1 MEKSVLNSKLA
12 AKLESLRGTTRRQA
26 KYEIIRDFLLEEL
39 KGGVYAP
46 GDALPS
52 ENQLIA
58 KLGVARNTVR
68 QAIDELATRGVVRR
82 VQGKGNFFVGRRS
95 DDKQLAVFS
104 LILPEISHSL
114 YPPLAKGFD
123 NQAGLRQRQI
133 LLCNTDFDVN
143 KQGNLVLQMIEKNVA
158 GVALVPAL
166 SAPTPAFH
174 VRQLQLHNIP
184 VVLCHRPVAEVSAP
198 LVTWDAAKV
207 ARLAGRTLAGL
218 GHRRIAYFARTRY
231 NLTEMHERSLR
242 QTLEESGLELPGNY
256 VCYGES
262 PVDLDAQLEIHTET
276 LEPLVKCSKPVTAI
290 FCNDDNEA
298 EVVYF
303 SLGKLG
309 VRIPEDVS
317 LMGFGDSR
325 FRSGAFFSRLSSVVI
340 DEYKLGSRA
349 AELLHEM
356 QTGQRPIDSGQVIYK
371 QISLWEGRTIAA
383 V

>member
-1 MEKSVLNSKLA
+1 V
-12 AKLESLRGTTRRQA
+12 
-26 KYEIIRDFLLEEL
+26 IRC
-39 KGGVYAP
+39 
-46 GDALPS
+46 
-52 ENQLIA
+52 
-58 KLGVARNTVR
+58 
-68 QAIDELATRGVVRR
+68 
-82 VQGKGNFFVGRRS
+82 VQGKGNYFVGRRS
-95 DDKQLAVFS
+95 DGEQLAVFS

-123 NQAGLRQRQI
+123 DQAGLRQRQV
-133 LLCNTDFDVN
+133 LLCNTDFDVH
-143 KQGNLVLQMIEKNVA
+143 KQGNLVLQMIEKHVA

-198 LVTWDAAKV
+198 LVTWDVAKV
-207 ARLAGRTLAGL
+207 ARVAGRTLAGL

-231 NLTEMHERSLR
+231 SVTELHERSLR
-242 QTLEESGLELPGNY
+242 QTLEESGLELPGNH
-256 VCYGES
+256 VSYGES
-262 PVDLDAQLEIHTET
+262 PMTLDDHLDLRIEALK
-276 LEPLVKCSKPVTAI
+276 PLVKGLNPVTAI

-298 EVVYF
+298 EVVYY
-303 SLGKLG
+303 SLGRLG
-309 VRIPEDVS
+309 VRIPDDVS

-356 QTGQRPIDSGQVIYK
+356 QIGQRPIDSDEVIYK
-371 QISLWEGRTIAA
+371 PISLWEGRTIAA